1 MLNFFTVALP
11 LMATVTTNMAT
22 LPESSL
28 NTQISLNSQTAT
40 TEVVEPEKPK
50 EIRVICK
57 GCNENESFVLNAL
70 QDQGIQDKKALATI
84 MANIQQESRF
94 VSNICEGGA
103 RVSYH
108 QCRSG
113 GFGISQW
120 TSSDRYDGLGQFAAK
135 TGGDP
140 SSLNTQVQYM
150 FYERDWKMIE
160 GGLKTPGK
168 TINDYMR
175 LAHRWLRWG
184 IKGPRE
190 QYARQYLN
198 KFEYQ
203 IIDS

>member
-1 MLNFFTVALP
+1 MLNVFTVALP

-22 LPESSL
+22 LPESSV
-28 NTQISLNSQTAT
+28 NTQVALNSQTAT
-40 TEVVEPEKPK
+40 REVVEPEKPK
-50 EIRVICK
+50 ETRVICK
-57 GCNENESFVLNAL
+57 GCNENETFVLNAL

-94 VSNICEGGA
+94 IPSICEGGA
-103 RVSYH
+103 RVPYH

-120 TSSDRYDGLGQFAAK
+120 TSSDRYHGLGQFAARV
-135 TGGDP
+135 GGNP
-140 SSLNTQVQYM
+140 STLETQVQYM

-190 QYARQYLN
+190 HYAHQYLN
-198 KFEYQ
+198 KFEIQ
-203 IIDS
+203 TTDS